1 MDTVDQAMPAE
12 RLAAIEAAIT
22 AGTASPTDLREL
34 LAETK
39 RARTDAD
46 RQHSEALGWMES
58 YRLAKDLTDDELAA
72 MIAMDDAV
80 KGHRAPCWFPCEP
93 CVCPTD

>member
-1 MDTVDQAMPAE
+1 MTTTDPMPNE

-22 AGTASPTDLREL
+22 AGTASPDDLRAL

-46 RQHSEALGWMES
+46 KQHSEALGWMES
-58 YRLAKDLTDDELAA
+58 YRLAKGLSDDELNA
-72 MIAMDDAV
+72 MIAMDDAM
-80 KGHRAPCWFPCEP
+80 KAHPAPCWFPHEA
-93 CVCPTD
+93 CVCPAT